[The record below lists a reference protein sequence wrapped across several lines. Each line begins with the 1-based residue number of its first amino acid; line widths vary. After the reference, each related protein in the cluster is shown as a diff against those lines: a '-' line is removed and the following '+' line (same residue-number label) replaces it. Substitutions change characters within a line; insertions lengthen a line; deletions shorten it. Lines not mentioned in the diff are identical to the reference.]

1 MKSTKCN
8 TTFHPFKRGREVKI
22 EGMEKGRKKEKNEG
36 IRKNE

>member
-8 TTFHPFKRGREVKI
+8 TTFHPFKREVKI